1 MTTPPSSK
9 SACVTTCGDT
19 KPLSRMDT
27 DMEAKVAQHPC
38 YNAKAHLNF
47 ARMHVPVA
55 PACNIQCNYCNRKYD
70 CSNESRPGVTST
82 RLTPEQAADKVL
94 MVAARMPQL
103 SVVGIAG
110 PGDPLAK
117 PDILFETLE
126 LIRRKLPNIM
136 PCVSTNGLVLADHV
150 ATLKELGVEHV
161 TITINATDPEVAEKI
176 YPWVSVDGKRLSG
189 RDGAAIL
196 LERQMEGLRAC
207 VAAGMLVKV
216 NSVMIPDIN
225 DQHLEDVNR
234 AITAAGAFMHN
245 IMPLISDPSHGTW
258 FGLNGQRQPTPEEIE
273 DLRERCDGPVKLMRH
288 CRRCRA
294 DAIGFLDNDRH
305 ADFASSNSMSVEE
318 MEARLVRRD
327 KYLRYQ
333 GAGAA

>member
-1 MTTPPSSK
+1 MLGLTPPSPK
-9 SACVTTCGDT
+9 SACATTCGDT
-19 KPLSRMDT
+19 RTPPRMD
-27 DMEAKVAQHPC
+27 DDIAAKVAQHPC

-117 PDILFETLE
+117 PAVLFETLE
-126 LIRRKLPNIM
+126 RIRQKLPSIM

-150 ATLKELGVEHV
+150 DTLKELGVEHV
-161 TITINATDPEVAEKI
+161 TITINATAPDVAAQI
-176 YPWVSVDGKRLSG
+176 YPWVYFEGKRHSG
-189 RDGAAIL
+189 REGAAIL

-207 VAAGMLVKV
+207 VAAGILVKV
-216 NSVMIPDIN
+216 NSVMIPGIN
-225 DQHLEDVNR
+225 DQHLEDVNK

-258 FGLNGQRQPTPEEIE
+258 FGLNGQREPTAEELE

-294 DAIGFLDNDRH
+294 DAIGFLGEDKH
-305 ADFASSNSMSVEE
+305 AEFASSTSMSVEE
-318 MEARLVRRD
+318 MEARLQRRE

-333 GAGAA
+333 RSA